1 MGRRLPW
8 VVGGAL
14 GGALSLVVLSIA
26 DSVVVMALG
35 WCGVQATL
43 NAMLAAV
50 TATIPDQVPV
60 GRRGRVGGILAIAQ
74 TLGVVGGTGIASATG
89 SIAAGYLATAAV
101 LVAADP
107 PLLLRLPR
115 PSRSPRE
122 LREPFDLRRVPA
134 GRSGSRRAS
143 YPDFAW
149 AWLTRFLVNL
159 GNAVGLLYLLYFM
172 QDVVGFSSDEAAD
185 RVFVLTAIYAATLVL
200 TTVVVRHLERP
211 QRQAQGV
218 RDLVG
223 HRGRRRAALLLG
235 AGQIWPTAAVAAAVM
250 GCGFGI
256 YTSVDFALI
265 TQVLPGAEDRAKDLG
280 VINIA
285 NALPQVFAPILA
297 NVILQVVERVRRRRR
312 DRRRRVLGRLLRGV
326 RRRVRREH
334 PRLGVRH
341 PDPLGALRSVS
352 RQALARLPQPPRPI
366 RPRGLEPASDGGAR
380 IDMARAARWPRRA
393 SSESRKSGPPR
404 RPITTISS
412 SSSGQRRTRL
422 TSSSTSSRCGA
433 VDLGPGHVLGG
444 AAGRVQDAGVLADPG
459 APVGAE
465 DRRQQVDQPVARLD
479 RVRRSGPRRPRGRG
493 RRCRRR
499 RTG

>member
-1 MGRRLPW
+1 MSTLPPEPVDVPSALAEPILNPPARWVAFLTLASIGLWAGFFGPIQVLLAQQAEAIDPVNKKEILSLVLGVGAFTSVVCNPLFGAFSDRTTLRMGRRLPW
-8 VVGGAL
+8 VAGGAL
-14 GGALSLVVLSIA
+14 GGALSLVVLSTA
-26 DSVVVMALG
+26 DSAWVMALG

-101 LVAADP
+101 LVALA
-107 PLLLRLPR
+107 LPYCFN
-115 PSRSPRE
+115 SRDHALPRE
-122 LREPFDLRRVPA
+122 LREPFEVRRFLRAFWISPRT
-134 GRSGSRRAS
+134 

-172 QDVVGFSSDEAAD
+172 QDVVGYTSDEAAD

-200 TTVVVRHLERP
+200 TTVGFGIWSDRS
-211 QRQAQGV
+211 
-218 RDLVG
+218 
-223 HRGRRRAALLLG
+223 GRRKVFVIWSGVVAGSAALLLG
-235 AGQIWPTAAVAAAVM
+235 GGQTWTTAAIAAAVM

-297 NVILQVVERVRRRRR
+297 NVILQVVERSGGTIETNGDGFSTGYFAVYA
-312 DRRRRVLGRLLRGV
+312 VAFGASILGSVFVTRI
-326 RRRVRREH
+326 
-334 PRLGVRH
+334 
-341 PDPLGALRSVS
+341 RSV
-352 RQALARLPQPPRPI
+352 A
-366 RPRGLEPASDGGAR
+366 
-380 IDMARAARWPRRA
+380 
-393 SSESRKSGPPR
+393 
-404 RPITTISS
+404 
-412 SSSGQRRTRL
+412 
-422 TSSSTSSRCGA
+422 
-433 VDLGPGHVLGG
+433 
-444 AAGRVQDAGVLADPG
+444 
-459 APVGAE
+459 
-465 DRRQQVDQPVARLD
+465 
-479 RVRRSGPRRPRGRG
+479 
-493 RRCRRR
+493 
-499 RTG
+499 